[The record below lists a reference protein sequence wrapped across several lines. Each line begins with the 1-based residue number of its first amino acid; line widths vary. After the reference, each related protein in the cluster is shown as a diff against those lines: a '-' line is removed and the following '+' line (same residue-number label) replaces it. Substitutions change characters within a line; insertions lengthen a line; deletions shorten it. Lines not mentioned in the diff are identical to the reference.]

1 MFDDKFLIKVR
12 DTVRHIIKC
21 NMRGCETV
29 KNDGSNEVSNN
40 ETKKSP
46 LNENENKVNTTI
58 SSFKS

>member
-1 MFDDKFLIKVR
+1 
-12 DTVRHIIKC
+12 
-21 NMRGCETV
+21 MRGCETV
-29 KNDGSNEVSNN
+29 KNDGSNEVSDN